1 MVMMMIMAVPAVPLM
16 IAARGAAAIQAAEVV
31 VGAGSGVVAAGGG
44 GVAHGRGEQVALG
57 VDAAAA
63 AGSAC
68 HEGWE
73 G

>member
-1 MVMMMIMAVPAVPLM
+1 MITAVPVVPLM
-16 IAARGAAAIQAAEVV
+16 VAARGAAAIQAAEVV
-31 VGAGSGVVAAGGG
+31 VGAGSGVAAGGG
-44 GVAHGRGEQVALG
+44 RVAHGRGEQVALG
-57 VDAAAA
+57 VDTAAA

>member
-1 MVMMMIMAVPAVPLM
+1 MG
-16 IAARGAAAIQAAEVV
+16 AARVI
-31 VGAGSGVVAAGGG
+31 VGAGVVAAGAGG
-44 GVAHGRGEQVALG
+44 GGMAHGRGEQVALG

-63 AGSAC
+63 ADSTC